1 MLNNRRVLDLRR
13 LNVLLSV
20 VNTGSITAAA
30 DLLGYTVSSVS
41 QQMSALERQLDVVLF
56 EKSGRGIRAT
66 AAAVLLAE
74 HAAVLL
80 AAADDAE
87 QALEDLKSGRRG
99 RLHVVSFPS
108 AGDSL
113 LPPAMAEL
121 RRKQPGLLVQA
132 SVDEAQGALARLRSG
147 GAELAV
153 VVEPFGAGDAPRD
166 GLVRVHLLDDPYRLL
181 LPKGHRLARRRAVDL
196 GELAGDDWVSTLGG
210 GYDYVRQT
218 TLDACRRA
226 GFTPR
231 IVAQADEF
239 PATQGY
245 VAAGLGVALV
255 PLLALGALHEGVVVR
270 RLLEET
276 APRHVWAVTRPA
288 PVQLAPVTA
297 MLSALETSAANQR
310 RATNR

>member
-1 MLNNRRVLDLRR
+1 MTDMLDLRR
-13 LNVLLSV
+13 LHVLQEV
-20 VNTGSITAAA
+20 VGTGSITAAA
-30 DLLGYTVSSVS
+30 HTLGFTVSSVS

-56 EKSGRGIRAT
+56 EKSGRGIRPT

-74 HAAVLL
+74 HSVVLL
-80 AAADDAE
+80 AAAADAE
-87 QALEDLKSGRRG
+87 QALDDLKSGRKG

-121 RRKQPGLLVQA
+121 RREQPGVLVQA
-132 SVDEAQGALARLRSG
+132 SVDEAEGAFARLRSG
-147 GAELAV
+147 RADLAV
-153 VVEPFGAGDAPRD
+153 VVEPFGAGRAPHD

-181 LPKGHRLARRRAVDL
+181 LPKGHPTARRRVVDL
-196 GELAGDDWVSTLGG
+196 ADLAQDDWVSTFGG
-210 GYDYVRQT
+210 DYDYVREV
-218 TLDACRRA
+218 TLAACRRA

-255 PLLALGALHEGVVVR
+255 PVLALGALHDGVVVR
-270 RLLEET
+270 RLLEEP
-276 APRHVWAVTRPA
+276 APRYVWAVTRPSA
-288 PVQLAPVTA
+288 AQLAPVTA
-297 MLSALETSAANQR
+297 MLRALRAAAANQR
-310 RATNR
+310 RATAR